1 MEVKGTE
8 SEDQSG
14 GQGRDGTVMVI
25 RSRTMAKLKTPE
37 SPGETGDV
45 IPGLRSSAKG
55 C

>member
-1 MEVKGTE
+1 MEVKETE

>member
-1 MEVKGTE
+1 MEVEGTE
-8 SEDQSG
+8 AKI
-14 GQGRDGTVMVI
+14 GQEVEAEMVMVI

>member
-8 SEDQSG
+8 AKISQEE
-14 GQGRDGTVMVI
+14 VEAEMAMVI

-45 IPGLRSSAKG
+45 IPGCEKQ

>member
-1 MEVKGTE
+1 MEAKRTKAKISQEVE
-8 SEDQSG
+8 AEMA
-14 GQGRDGTVMVI
+14 MVI